1 MPEKIEK
8 KQHIIDATGKPL
20 GRLASEIAYIL
31 RGKTNPNFAPNKT
44 GTDSVLLKNAD
55 KVKIT
60 GNKLETKVYHHYTG
74 YIGGLKSVPMGKMI
88 AKKGIEEV
96 IKKTVWGMLPKN
108 KLRAQ
113 MIKEL
118 KIEKSK

>member
-1 MPEKIEK
+1 MPEKTEK
-8 KQHIIDATGKPL
+8 KQYIIDATGKPL
-20 GRLASEIAYIL
+20 GRLACEIAEIL
-31 RGKTNPNFAPNKT
+31 RGKQRPDFAPNKV
-44 GTDSVLLKNAD
+44 GDAVLLKNAD

-60 GNKLETKVYHHYTG
+60 GNKLETKIYHHYTG
-74 YIGGLKSVPMGKMI
+74 YIGGLKSVPMGKML
-88 AKKGIEEV
+88 AKKGIEEI
-96 IKKTVWGMLPKN
+96 IKKTVWGMLPIN

>member
-1 MPEKIEK
+1 MTEK
-8 KQHIIDATGKPL
+8 KQHIIDAEGKSL
-20 GRLASEIAYIL
+20 GRLACEIAEIL
-31 RGKTNPNFAPNKT
+31 RGKHRPDFAPNKT
-44 GTDSVLLKNAD
+44 GGDSVLLKNAD

-60 GNKLETKVYHHYTG
+60 GNKLETKIYHHYTG
-74 YIGGLKSVPMGKMI
+74 YIGELKLVPMGKMI
-88 AKKGIEEV
+88 EKKGIEEV
-96 IKKTVWGMLPKN
+96 IKKTVWGMLPIN

>member
-1 MPEKIEK
+1 MPEKT
-8 KQHIIDATGKPL
+8 QHIIDAQGKSL
-20 GRLASEIAYIL
+20 GRLASEIAIIL
-31 RGKTNPNFAPNKT
+31 RGKNRPDFAPNKT
-44 GTDSVLLKNAD
+44 GGDSVLLKNAD

-60 GNKLETKVYHHYTG
+60 GNKLETKIYHHYTG

-88 AKKGIEEV
+88 EKKGIEEV
-96 IKKTVWGMLPKN
+96 IKKTVWGMLPIN

-118 KIEKSK
+118 KIEKNK